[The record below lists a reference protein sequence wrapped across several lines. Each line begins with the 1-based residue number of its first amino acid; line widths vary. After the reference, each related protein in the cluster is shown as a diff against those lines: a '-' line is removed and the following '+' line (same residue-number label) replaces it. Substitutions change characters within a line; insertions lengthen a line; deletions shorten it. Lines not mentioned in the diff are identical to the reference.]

1 MDFLVRILPRL
12 QEFFHWVNS
21 FSKQPFDSGT
31 ISFFTSL
38 FQNCSVSIS
47 KLRLHLV
54 VAIYALIVFVQ
65 EAEMN
70 VDAENSTNSLFDTTR
85 RSAELLI
92 DNYPLGYV
100 GITLTFALLVGG
112 FISNCVLFDVLRRQN
127 NSTLVWVT
135 HLVCWNNVYLALNF
149 FDAALR
155 LVTQIQLAHFSRIAC
170 KAFRFLAL
178 LVHCAPLLHLAAIF
192 VDQALFLTNPTW
204 HYKQNWKKEIPK
216 ISAAVTLY
224 CLLYSSPMVFI
235 NDIRVDSCETIF
247 LPLWEFLYTF
257 NFLLLSSLVASSNI
271 VFIIKLRQNRM
282 SKNDDKLNS
291 SVATNGEKNDAE
303 PRQKQKF
310 SFSAEDM
317 KAVKFMLF
325 FFLGTLLLVLTIFLF
340 TFLDRLLVKTR
351 SEVDI
356 IFWLGIGW
364 MESFIKGVFILL
376 IFSSKEL
383 IRKLIINRYFK

>member
-1 MDFLVRILPRL
+1 M
-12 QEFFHWVNS
+12 
-21 FSKQPFDSGT
+21 
-31 ISFFTSL
+31 
-38 FQNCSVSIS
+38 
-47 KLRLHLV
+47 
-54 VAIYALIVFVQ
+54 
-65 EAEMN
+65 
-70 VDAENSTNSLFDTTR
+70 
-85 RSAELLI
+85 
-92 DNYPLGYV
+92 
-100 GITLTFALLVGG
+100 
-112 FISNCVLFDVLRRQN
+112 
-127 NSTLVWVT
+127 WVT
-135 HLVCWNNVYLALNF
+135 HLVCWNNVYLAFNF

-170 KAFRFLAL
+170 KAFHFLAL
-178 LVHCAPLLHLAAIF
+178 FVHCAPLLHFAAIF

-204 HYKQNWKKEIPK
+204 HYKHYWKKEIPK
-216 ISAAVTLY
+216 VSAAITLY

-235 NDIRVDSCETIF
+235 NDIRVDSCKTTF
-247 LPLWEFLYTF
+247 LPLWEFLYSF

-291 SVATNGEKNDAE
+291 SVAMNGEKNDAE

-310 SFSAEDM
+310 SVSAEDM
-317 KAVKFMLF
+317 KAVNIMLF

-340 TFLDRLLVKTR
+340 TFLVRLLVKTR

-356 IFWLGIGW
+356 IFWLGIDW